1 MYLPP
6 AFEVTDRAWIAELI
20 ERHPFGL
27 LVTSESAYP
36 RASHLP
42 IVAQAVDD
50 GLRLVGHVAAANPHA
65 ESIRAGSPATIVFQ
79 GAHAY
84 VSAAWYEQPYETV
97 PTWNYTAVH
106 VNGRLRECDA
116 REALELLAERVEGN
130 APGAWDP
137 AKLDSGYLANQL
149 RGIVAF
155 ELRSERVLA
164 KAKLSQNRTQAD
176 RRRVIARLVASSD
189 QTERE
194 CGEAM
199 LGGPP

>member
-20 ERHPFGL
+20 ARHPFAL
-27 LVTSESAYP
+27 LVTGEAYP

-42 IVAQAVDD
+42 IVAQASDD

-65 ESIRAGSPATIVFQ
+65 ESIRQGAPATIVFE

-84 VSAAWYEQPYETV
+84 VSASWYERPYETV

-106 VNGRLRECDA
+106 VAGRLRECDA
-116 REALELLAERVEGN
+116 RDALQLLIDRVEGDE
-130 APGAWDP
+130 PGAWDP
-137 AKLDSGYLANQL
+137 ANLDPDYLANQI

-155 ELRSERVLA
+155 ELRAERVLA
-164 KAKLSQNRTQAD
+164 KAKLSQNRTESD
-176 RRRVIARLVASSD
+176 RRRVIAKLVASSD